1 MLDVILKLMVLCAA
15 VCAVMAFYLRLFGD
29 QFWQLAPW
37 SEQIEIQNMTQ
48 SEASNLLY
56 VIGQESGTAFNNMP
70 VLCALCGVTFP
81 PQFDK
86 TKPGPR
92 SVPSN
97 AATSTKVS

>member
-1 MLDVILKLMVLCAA
+1 MLDVILKLMLLCAA
-15 VCAVMAFYLRLFGD
+15 VYLVMKSYQRLFGD
-29 QFWQLAPW
+29 QFWQLTPW
-37 SEQIEIQNMTQ
+37 SVQIEIQNMTQ
-48 SEASNLLY
+48 SEASDLLY

-81 PQFDK
+81 PQFDR

-97 AATSTKVS
+97 AATPTKVS